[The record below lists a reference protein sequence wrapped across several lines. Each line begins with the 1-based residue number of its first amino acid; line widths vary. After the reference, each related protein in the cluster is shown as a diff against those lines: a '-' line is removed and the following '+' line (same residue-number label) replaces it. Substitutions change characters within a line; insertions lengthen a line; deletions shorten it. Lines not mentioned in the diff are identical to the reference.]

1 MKRLLTSSYAFDA
14 STKQVTFTGIDNFDI
29 KKLYAVLNITRNQII
44 YAIGDPEFGLSAI
57 SGNTITLVFDT
68 TSQAD
73 TDTLGVIYDDVI
85 EEIPSDD
92 IDGGATAVRA
102 LPMHVSRIGFTKA
115 IAGNVDSD
123 WGAIVGSVGTGMA
136 VNQTGGNLVITSG
149 TTARAETIIRSTAS
163 WKGGIRLRSR
173 VTLSQR
179 IVNNNFFVELVD
191 VIGDGLAYTIASATA
206 ITVTLPSGH
215 GFTSQNVG
223 QSMYLGGFVGTGTF
237 LSGRYPIASVSGDN
251 VTFTVSGFAAGTGTC
266 SAFGWNY
273 YQLQYQGTTATQT
286 NFDTQR
292 RGYASGATA
301 ATINTT
307 ASPGHLAII
316 TANDLSATFTDQLV
330 ASTAVIQQTIRAT
343 RAENVPDDI
352 PLRLQ
357 IRIANG
363 ATAPASTTTL
373 TVGFV
378 SISNFAA
385 QDVSIQDIR
394 PTSVVPLPVEL
405 IRGVATATQPVSG
418 TVTANLGAATTRTGF
433 IAGAGIW
440 FDDSST
446 NLAANATFTGTSRD
460 LTVTA
465 TATAW
470 ANAAAY
476 GQEVVVSAESD
487 ATGTLWIEVSRDNA
501 AWRRV
506 KSIATT
512 AVVGGG
518 FYAEIVHRPS
528 WRYVRVGFT
537 NGVGAQTRF
546 TIGSFLKAI

>member
-14 STKQVTFTGIDNFDI
+14 STRQITFTGIDNFDV

-44 YAIGDPEFGLSAI
+44 YAIGDAEFGLSAV
-57 SGNTITLVFDT
+57 SGSTITLLFNT
-68 TSQAD
+68 TAQAD

-85 EEIPSDD
+85 DEIPSDD
-92 IDGGATAVRA
+92 RDGVATAVRA

-115 IAGNVDSD
+115 LTGSVDPD
-123 WGAIVGSVGTGMA
+123 WGAIVGSVGAGMA

-149 TTARAETIIRSTAS
+149 TTARSETIIRSTAS
-163 WKGGIRLRSR
+163 WRGGIRLRSR

-215 GFTSQNVG
+215 GFTSENVG
-223 QSMYLGGFVGTGTF
+223 QSMYLGGFAGTGTF
-237 LSGRYPIASVSGDN
+237 LSGRYPIASVSGN
-251 VTFTVSGFAAGTGTC
+251 NLTFTVSGFAAGTGTC

-273 YQLQYQGTTATQT
+273 YQMQYQGTTATQL
-286 NFDTQR
+286 NFDSQR
-292 RGYASGATA
+292 KGYATGATA

-316 TANDLSATFTDQLV
+316 TANDLSATFADQLV
-330 ASTAVIQQTIRAT
+330 ASTAAIQQSVRAT
-343 RAENVPDDI
+343 RAENVPDDAN
-352 PLRLQ
+352 LRLQ

-363 ATAPASTTTL
+363 STAPASTTTL
-373 TVGFV
+373 TVGFI
-378 SISNFAA
+378 SISNFAP
-385 QDVSIQDIR
+385 QDISIQDIR
-394 PTSVVPLPVEL
+394 PTSVVPLPVEIL
-405 IRGVATATQPVSG
+405 RAITLAVSG
-418 TVTANLGAATTRTGF
+418 TVTANLGAATTRAGF
-433 IAGAGIW
+433 LAASGIW

-446 NLAANATFTGTSRD
+446 NLASNATFTGTSRD

-470 ANAAAY
+470 ANAATY

-546 TIGSFLKAI
+546 TIGSFLKSI